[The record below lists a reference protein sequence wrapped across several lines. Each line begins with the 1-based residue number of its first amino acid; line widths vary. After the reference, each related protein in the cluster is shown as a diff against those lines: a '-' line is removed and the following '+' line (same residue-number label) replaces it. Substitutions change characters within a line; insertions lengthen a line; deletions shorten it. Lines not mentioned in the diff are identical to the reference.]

1 MPSGDHMKQ
10 ALRTMSAVVAT
21 VVLAAVSA
29 FGAVA
34 ASDDEPDLQRRVT
47 EFVGLVPGGAAATT
61 VRDGVMSSASAG
73 LLDDRGGV
81 VEPGSPFHVGFIGT
95 TLDTIVA
102 LQLVDEGRV
111 ELDAPVHTYLPDA
124 PVAADA
130 TVRQLLAMRVG
141 VPDNYGQLIGMS
153 MEDPDRRW
161 TPATIMEIV
170 AAGDTGPAG
179 ELLPSIGT
187 SAILSSLIEAVEGTD
202 RATVLERR
210 MVEPLGLSATGLV
223 GGDEPAP
230 LGMAQGWEL
239 GLGFV
244 GDPDQAGHAMR
255 SLDPVISSAPDVAV
269 ILQAL
274 AGGRLLSE
282 ESMDLVFDEE
292 AVFFGIGFDTHEM
305 VFGDLGDLGRLYFP
319 VFSGIASGYASTM
332 AVDPVSGDLVVALTN
347 SADLDATELVRDIV
361 SDWAA
366 GE

>member
-1 MPSGDHMKQ
+1 MNQ
-10 ALRTMSAVVAT
+10 ALRAVSAVVAT

-34 ASDDEPDLQRRVT
+34 SSDDEQELQARLSA
-47 EFVGLVPGGAAATT
+47 FVGLVPGGAAATT
-61 VRDGVMSSASAG
+61 VRGGVTTSAAAG
-73 LLDDRGGV
+73 LLDDRGGAV
-81 VEPGSPFHVGFIGT
+81 GPESPFHVGFFGT

-102 LQLVDEGRV
+102 LQLVEEGRV
-111 ELDAPVHTYLPDA
+111 ELDAPVHAYVPDA
-124 PVAADA
+124 PVASDA

-141 VPDNYGQLIGMS
+141 VPDNYGQLVGMS

-161 TPATIMEIV
+161 TPAAIMQIV
-170 AAGDTGPAG
+170 AVADTGPAG

-187 SAILSSLIEAVEGTD
+187 AAILSSLLETVEGMD
-202 RATVLERR
+202 RATVLDKRI
-210 MVEPLGLSATGLV
+210 VEPLGLSATGLV
-223 GGDEPAP
+223 GGDEPTP
-230 LGMAQGWEL
+230 PDMAQGWEL

-244 GDPDQAGHAMR
+244 GDPDQAGHAIR
-255 SLDPVISSAPDVAV
+255 TLDPVISSAPDVAA

-274 AGGRLLSE
+274 AHGRLLSE
-282 ESMDLVFDEE
+282 ELMALVFDEE
-292 AVFFGIGFDTHEM
+292 AIFFGVGFDTHEI

-332 AVDPVSGDLVVALTN
+332 AIEPVSGDLVVVLTN

-366 GE
+366 EGE